1 MMLQVKELLSRSIGD
16 LGLDRK
22 VTQCSVDTT
31 AEEATRMLQTS
42 GGGSLVVL
50 TDKKLVGIFTERD
63 VLKKVTLNPADPK
76 KTKISSV
83 MTANPVSV
91 KRSATLGE
99 VLNKMR
105 DGKFRHLVVVDSYG
119 NAEGVISMRDIM
131 DHIANLMV
139 QELKS

>member
-1 MMLQVKELLSRSIGD
+1 MLQVKEIMNRSIGD
-16 LGLDRK
+16 LGLERK
-22 VTQCSVDTT
+22 MTQCTTETT
-31 AEEATRMLQTS
+31 AEEATRMLQAS
-42 GGGSLVVL
+42 SGGSLVVV

-76 KTKISSV
+76 QVKMAQV
-83 MTANPVSV
+83 MTPNPVTV
-91 KRSATLGE
+91 KRSTTLGE

-119 NAEGVISMRDIM
+119 NAEGIISMRDIM

-139 QELKS
+139 QGLKD